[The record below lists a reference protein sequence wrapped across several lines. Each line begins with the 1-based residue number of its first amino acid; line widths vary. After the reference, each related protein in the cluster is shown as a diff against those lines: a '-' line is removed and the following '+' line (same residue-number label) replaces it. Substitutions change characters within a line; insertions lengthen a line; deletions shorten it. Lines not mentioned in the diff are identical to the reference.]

1 MSIPNTARDLRSYIA
16 GMIASD
22 SPTRIDTAVLK
33 YTLDATGAENF
44 ATPSRA
50 CTVNGDGETVAPG
63 GKGVFA
69 GLIVGNMRVPSSAQE
84 SWYQNGDTIELML
97 FGEIAVNIDNS
108 ADDPSSG
115 AAVGGPV
122 YYHSD
127 NGKLLA
133 SNTQTDADIIQIP
146 GAVITKIDDGSKL
159 TRSAVVM
166 LNGPQPS

>member
-1 MSIPNTARDLRSYIA
+1 MAIPYNAAQQRSYIA

-22 SPTRIDTAVLK
+22 GPTRIDTAVLK
-33 YTLDATGAENF
+33 YTLDATGTENF

-50 CTVNGDGETVAPG
+50 CTLNVDGETVAPG

-84 SWYQNGDTIELML
+84 SWYQNGDVIELMQM
-97 FGEIAVNIDNS
+97 GEIAVNIDSS

-115 AAVGGPV
+115 AVVGGPV

-127 NGKLLA
+127 NGKLFA
-133 SNTQTDADIIQIP
+133 SNTQSSADIIQIK
-146 GAVITKIDDGSKL
+146 GAVITKIGVSADPRIAVISL
-159 TRSAVVM
+159 T
-166 LNGPQPS
+166 GPAI